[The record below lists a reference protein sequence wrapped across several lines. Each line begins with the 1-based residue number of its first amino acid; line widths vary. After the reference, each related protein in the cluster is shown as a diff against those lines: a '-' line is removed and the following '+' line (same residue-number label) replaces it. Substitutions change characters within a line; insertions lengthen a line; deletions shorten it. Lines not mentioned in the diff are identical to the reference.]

1 MLSQKVF
8 TVFFCMAGAVLVC
21 LAPAMHRIVTSRGHD
36 TPIVV
41 NTWAFK
47 DATEAAWAE
56 LASTDSA
63 SSALDAVEQVR
74 REHQLESSSL
84 RCHGSKGM
92 AYLTRKRYFLA
103 GLQHL

>member
-1 MLSQKVF
+1 MLSLKVF
-8 TVFFCMAGAVLVC
+8 MVVFCMAGAVLVC

-36 TPIVV
+36 IPIVV

-56 LASTDSA
+56 LASTDLA

-74 REHQLESSSL
+74 HEHELDSNFL
-84 RCHGSKGM
+84 RCHGSNGM
-92 AYLTRKRYFLA
+92 PYLTRKRCLLA